1 MCALVLRVEEKGS
14 HRRTVQNAKAWNA
27 KSFFRGAKKA
37 FILPW
42 RLICVF
48 VQDIQSQVHRAQRCI
63 CKRKRAKN
71 FVLEAQREAK
81 SKGITSSLRKLRMV
95 RKTRFNSRV
104 QVLDSYLHNVPVMRR
119 VIANERFVA
128 CIKASKETTQKK
140 LDACLK
146 TWTADPPYFRARRA
160 LFICGPVASL
170 SRKVAGQD
178 FFAVYPIFLDTRKDV
193 LAALDANDFADSTK
207 REDAG
212 TVAARRREIENV
224 LTKRGEVFS
233 TAVHKAA
240 WVLDPRVVEFYLS
253 PEGSQ
258 LHPEARQE
266 AIRTTMSDFIPRF
279 WPQQDWLLLSF
290 DFFFPGHTQHAVMFE
305 CFLCFWNTFFGGPRS
320 FFTKWKKGLEMF
332 FRRRSLSGGRGGRGL
347 FLGPVASHR
356 DGSWP

>member
-1 MCALVLRVEEKGS
+1 M
-14 HRRTVQNAKAWNA
+14 
-27 KSFFRGAKKA
+27 
-37 FILPW
+37 
-42 RLICVF
+42 
-48 VQDIQSQVHRAQRCI
+48 QDIQSQVHRAQRCI

-279 WPQQDWLLLSF
+279 WPQQD
-290 DFFFPGHTQHAVMFE
+290 
-305 CFLCFWNTFFGGPRS
+305 
-320 FFTKWKKGLEMF
+320 
-332 FRRRSLSGGRGGRGL
+332 
-347 FLGPVASHR
+347 
-356 DGSWP
+356 